1 MPQPV
6 TPPPIDPSDE
16 VAALR
21 HQVGELEAEVVRLK
35 LLVAKY
41 RQMHFGRR
49 AEPWR
54 AEGQLD
60 LPLLLTPQPLPAPAK
75 TADAPP
81 AAGRSPRRQRKP
93 FPDDLPR
100 ETIEH
105 LPTDTRCPCCGGAFK
120 PLGEEVS
127 EMLEYIPASFKVI
140 RHVRPK
146 LACAR
151 CDHIA
156 QAEAPSRPI
165 ARGFAGPALLAH
177 VLVGKF
183 CDHLPLYRQSTI
195 FARSGLSLERSLRAD
210 WVGQCHTRLSPLI
223 EAVKRHVMAAGKVH
237 ADDTPLPVLSPGRG
251 ETKTGRLW
259 AYVRDDRPAASLDP
273 PAVWFAYSENRKGL
287 HPKAHLATFKGVLQ
301 ADAYAG
307 FDALFEG
314 GAIVEAACWAH
325 VRRKFY
331 DIHRASA
338 SPLAAE
344 ALTRIQAL
352 YAIEAQVRGKPPAER
367 ALLRRQEAAPRLA
380 DMHDWLAA
388 QSRRVSRKSD
398 LMQAIGYALNQWPA
412 LIRYSTNGHLEIDN
426 NAAERALRAVAVG
439 RKNFLFAGSDAG
451 GERAAA
457 MYSLIGTAT
466 LSGLDPEAYL
476 REVLTRIAEHPI
488 NRIDELL
495 PWNLNPAKTLL
506 NAA

>member
-1 MPQPV
+1 M
-6 TPPPIDPSDE
+6 
-16 VAALR
+16 AALR

-195 FARSGLSLERSLRAD
+195 FARSGLSLERALLAD
-210 WVGQCHTRLSPLI
+210 WVGQCHTLLNPLV
-223 EAVKRHVMAAGKVH
+223 EAVKR
-237 ADDTPLPVLSPGRG
+237 
-251 ETKTGRLW
+251 
-259 AYVRDDRPAASLDP
+259 
-273 PAVWFAYSENRKGL
+273 
-287 HPKAHLATFKGVLQ
+287 
-301 ADAYAG
+301 
-307 FDALFEG
+307 
-314 GAIVEAACWAH
+314 
-325 VRRKFY
+325 
-331 DIHRASA
+331 
-338 SPLAAE
+338 
-344 ALTRIQAL
+344 
-352 YAIEAQVRGKPPAER
+352 
-367 ALLRRQEAAPRLA
+367 
-380 DMHDWLAA
+380 
-388 QSRRVSRKSD
+388 
-398 LMQAIGYALNQWPA
+398 
-412 LIRYSTNGHLEIDN
+412 
-426 NAAERALRAVAVG
+426 
-439 RKNFLFAGSDAG
+439 
-451 GERAAA
+451 
-457 MYSLIGTAT
+457 
-466 LSGLDPEAYL
+466 
-476 REVLTRIAEHPI
+476 
-488 NRIDELL
+488 
-495 PWNLNPAKTLL
+495 
-506 NAA
+506 

>member
-60 LPLLLTPQPLPAPAK
+60 LPLPLAPQPLPAPAK

-127 EMLEYIPASFKVI
+127 EMLEYIPARFKVI

-177 VLVGKF
+177 VLVSKYA
-183 CDHLPLYRQSTI
+183 DHTPLYRLEMKQLPST
-195 FARSGLSLERSLRAD
+195 ARIVDA
-210 WVGQCHTRLSPLI
+210 
-223 EAVKRHVMAAGKVH
+223 AKRVLAAG
-237 ADDTPLPVLSPGRG
+237 
-251 ETKTGRLW
+251 
-259 AYVRDDRPAASLDP
+259 
-273 PAVWFAYSENRKGL
+273 
-287 HPKAHLATFKGVLQ
+287 
-301 ADAYAG
+301 
-307 FDALFEG
+307 
-314 GAIVEAACWAH
+314 
-325 VRRKFY
+325 
-331 DIHRASA
+331 
-338 SPLAAE
+338 
-344 ALTRIQAL
+344 
-352 YAIEAQVRGKPPAER
+352 
-367 ALLRRQEAAPRLA
+367 
-380 DMHDWLAA
+380 
-388 QSRRVSRKSD
+388 
-398 LMQAIGYALNQWPA
+398 
-412 LIRYSTNGHLEIDN
+412 
-426 NAAERALRAVAVG
+426 
-439 RKNFLFAGSDAG
+439 
-451 GERAAA
+451 
-457 MYSLIGTAT
+457 
-466 LSGLDPEAYL
+466 
-476 REVLTRIAEHPI
+476 
-488 NRIDELL
+488 
-495 PWNLNPAKTLL
+495 
-506 NAA
+506 